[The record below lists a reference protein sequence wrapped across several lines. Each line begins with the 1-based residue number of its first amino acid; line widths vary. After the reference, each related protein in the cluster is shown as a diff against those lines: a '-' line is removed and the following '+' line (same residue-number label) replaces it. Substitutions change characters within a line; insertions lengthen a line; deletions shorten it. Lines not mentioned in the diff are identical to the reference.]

1 MTAVANDRH
10 DPRPRVV
17 TRRRLLAGGAG
28 AALAAAVGAVLRGR
42 GTDVPEGVRREVEPY
57 GPGAQQL
64 VEWWVPPGAGR
75 PRRTVVLVHGGFW
88 RAGFDRSLEHDVAA
102 DLVARGLLVANVD
115 YRSSDAG
122 WPAPLADVAAAHDL
136 LAAGRFASRVD
147 PDDVAVVGHSAGGH
161 LALWL
166 AARHRLPAGAVG
178 ARPAG
183 PRPGLVVA
191 QAPVAAL
198 RTAARERLG
207 GGAVQAL
214 LGGSPD
220 EVPDRYALADPTAL
234 LPSGVRTVCVH
245 GEADDVVPPSQS
257 REYVAAATAARD
269 DARLVLF
276 PGGHFEHLDPAS
288 PAGDAL
294 LDALGLR

>member
-1 MTAVANDRH
+1 M
-10 DPRPRVV
+10 

-28 AALAAAVGAVLRGR
+28 AALAAAAAAVLGGR
-42 GTDVPEGVRREVEPY
+42 GTDVPDGVLREVEPY

-64 VEWWVPPGAGR
+64 VEWWVPPGADR
-75 PRRTVVLVHGGFW
+75 PQRTVVLVHGGFW

-122 WPAPLADVAAAHDL
+122 WPAPLSDVAAAHDL
-136 LAAGRFASRVD
+136 LTTGRFASRVD
-147 PDDVAVVGHSAGGH
+147 KDDVSVVGHSAGGH

-178 ARPAG
+178 ARPSG
-183 PRPGLVVA
+183 PRPSLVVA

-198 RTAARERLG
+198 RLAAQERLG
-207 GGAVQAL
+207 GDAVTAL
-214 LGGSPD
+214 LGGTAA
-220 EVPDRYALADPTAL
+220 EVPERYAVADPSAL
-234 LPSGVRTVCVH
+234 VPTGVRTVCVH
-245 GEADDVVPPSQS
+245 GEADDVVPPAQS
-257 REYVAAATAARD
+257 RAFVRAATSAGD

-276 PGGHFEHLDPAS
+276 RGGHFEHLDPAS
-288 PAGDAL
+288 AAGAAL
-294 LDALGLR
+294 RSALGLR